1 MANSRMKLK
10 EFCDANG
17 HAKPVYSETC
27 SGPGHMLAF
36 TSIVRVFKV
45 EGEVEDVVASGQGV
59 AMSKKA
65 AQEKAACK
73 ALQSWAD
80 PLALVDPSVRS
91 ELAMV
96 GDAALDFL
104 LSLLGN
110 TARLSTQKTD
120 GLRQSLLTNHTLA
133 PSHAAST
140 LVEAAVGQAV
150 LTKHEILIGVLMEAV
165 RSAAPELAK
174 ALQAKTIHTRNDV
187 CP

>member
-80 PLALVDPSVRS
+80 PLASVDPSVRS

-140 LVEAAVGQAV
+140 LVGQAV

>member
-17 HAKPVYSETC
+17 HSKPVYSETC
-27 SGPGHMLAF
+27 SGPGHFLTF
-36 TSIVRVFKV
+36 TSIVRVLKV
-45 EGEVEDVVASGQGV
+45 KGEVEYVVASGRGV
-59 AMSKKA
+59 ATSKKA
-65 AQEKAACK
+65 AQEEAAWK

-80 PLALVDPSVRS
+80 PLAFVGPNVRS
-91 ELAMV
+91 ELALV

-165 RSAAPELAK
+165 RSAAPEVAE
-174 ALQAKTIHTRNDV
+174 ALEARTTLTPNDM